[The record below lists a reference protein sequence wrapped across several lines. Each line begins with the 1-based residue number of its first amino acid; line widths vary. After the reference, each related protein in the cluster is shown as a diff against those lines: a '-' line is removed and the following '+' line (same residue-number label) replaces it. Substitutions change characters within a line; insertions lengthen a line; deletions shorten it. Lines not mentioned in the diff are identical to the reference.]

1 MTDTDG
7 DGTWSV
13 TVPQVCI
20 SSIFYKFRA
29 GTPAG
34 ADFTE
39 ETADFS
45 EIGGCGVDNGTFSD
59 NRQLVRADGN
69 PVAVCW
75 TFDLCESCAPA
86 SVAENA
92 VASNIR
98 VFPVPAE
105 DQLNV
110 QFDAPVAQRMTIR
123 MVNSLGQAVVEE
135 NLGVVF
141 GQKTISLNTSALS
154 AGVYALTLN
163 NGTQTQVVNVMIK

>member
-1 MTDTDG
+1 
-7 DGTWSV
+7 
-13 TVPQVCI
+13 
-20 SSIFYKFRA
+20 
-29 GTPAG
+29 
-34 ADFTE
+34 
-39 ETADFS
+39 
-45 EIGGCGVDNGTFSD
+45 
-59 NRQLVRADGN
+59 
-69 PVAVCW
+69 
-75 TFDLCESCAPA
+75 
-86 SVAENA
+86 
-92 VASNIR
+92 